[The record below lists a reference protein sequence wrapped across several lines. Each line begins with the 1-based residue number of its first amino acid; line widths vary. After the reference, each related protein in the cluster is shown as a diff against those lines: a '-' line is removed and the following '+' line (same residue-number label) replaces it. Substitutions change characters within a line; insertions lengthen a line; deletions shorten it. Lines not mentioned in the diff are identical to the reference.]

1 MTTLAIMKAEIA
13 DDLARSDLTDA
24 IAAAI
29 TAAIKHFQTKRFY
42 FNESRDLTFS
52 TVIGQ
57 SRYATV
63 DDADIPKFIT
73 LDGVFADINGQ
84 NRQLC
89 PMGVQSF
96 EVLNDNS
103 ASTGEPY
110 SYCYYNVGFGLYPIP
125 GAVYTIRP
133 IGHVLVDGPASDAE
147 ADNVWMTEAYQLIRR
162 RAAADVLLT
171 KARDY
176 EFAQVM
182 AMAADTEFA
191 RLEADTSKRIAT
203 GQIKATSF

>member
-1 MTTLAIMKAEIA
+1 MTTLAIMKADVA
-13 DDLARSDLTDA
+13 DDLTRSDLSTQIADA
-24 IAAAI
+24 ITRAI
-29 TAAIKHFQTKRFY
+29 TFYQVKRFY
-42 FNESRDLTFS
+42 FNETRDLTFD

-57 SRYATV
+57 SRYATA

-73 LDGVFADINGQ
+73 LDGVFATVNGQ

-110 SYCYYNVGFGLYPIP
+110 SYCYFNVGFGLYPIP

-133 IGHVLVDGPASDAE
+133 IGHVMKDAPASDAE
-147 ADNVWMTEAYQLIRR
+147 TGNVWMTEAYQLIRR
-162 RAAADVLLT
+162 RAAADVALT
-171 KARDY
+171 KMRN
-176 EFAQVM
+176 FSLAQAF
-182 AMAADTEFA
+182 AMAGDTELD
-191 RLEADTSKRIAT
+191 RLVEETSRRKAT
-203 GQIKATSF
+203 GKIQATSF

>member
-1 MTTLAIMKAEIA
+1 MTTLATLKAEIA
-13 DDLARSDLTDA
+13 DDITRSDLTDA

-29 TAAIKHFQTKRFY
+29 TAAIKYFQTKRFY
-42 FNESRDLTFS
+42 FNETRDLTFS

-73 LDGVFADINGQ
+73 LDGVFATINGQ
-84 NRQLC
+84 NRQLR
-89 PMGVQSF
+89 PMRVQEF

-110 SYCYYNVGFGLYPIP
+110 SYCYYNIGFGLYPIP

-133 IGHVLVDGPASDAE
+133 IGHVLIDAPADDTE
-147 ADNVWMTEAYQLIRR
+147 AGNAWMTEAYQLIRR

-171 KARDY
+171 KVRDF
-176 EFAQVM
+176 EFAQAM
-182 AMAADTEFA
+182 AMAADTEFS

-203 GQIKATSF
+203 GQIQATSF